1 MELKG
6 RRVEADVADVHAWDY
21 PDFCDAHFTDC
32 TFEDG
37 TSLSDEEVEELSEKY
52 QDVLWDR
59 AFDSLH

>member
-6 RRVEADVADVHAWDY
+6 RQVEAGVQDVHAWDY
-21 PDFCDAHFTDC
+21 PDFCDASFADC

-37 TSLSDEEVEELSEKY
+37 TALSDEEVEELNEKY
-52 QDVLWDR
+52 QDVLWDQ